1 MQAKGLSGSTS
12 PLHSKSKQEHQIVQ
26 ALKEKFHNYK
36 AVLTEVLKWTS
47 GQPSLTQQLCHM
59 MVEEKDRPTDGQEA
73 VWVEQLVQ
81 HHWVSNWERRA
92 ELYPMREIRDRLMR
106 RRKHNIQLLRQYH
119 RIVHKGTIPDDNS
132 PELDE
137 LKHLGLVVSDGSA
150 VRISNRLYSSIF
162 DADWV
167 ENALKTI
174 EFSLAPSDKEF
185 RDLLGTL
192 ERNLLLSQVNILSQA
207 DNDENQRSS
216 QVLYEVLRDVTS
228 KIGDLVG
235 ADRATIFLVNEDKTE
250 LWSLVAENDAGDFLD
265 IQVRIGEGIS
275 GTVASTKKAIHI
287 AKDVYSDPRANL
299 VKEYDQK
306 YHYRTRNILALPVLN
321 ADKEVVAVIQFLNKL
336 QSDEVING
344 SQAQSFTKSDVER
357 LGKCIRPIRR
367 ILESCQSCY
376 KVMKKLRATVA
387 LAEATRSID
396 QINLD
401 TKAILQRVMNT
412 AKKLLNSDRSTLWLV
427 DQDRN
432 ELWTEIPGRG
442 EVRCTIGVGFA
453 GSVAASREPMLIP
466 FDLYNHPT
474 AENAKKVDEQT
485 HYRTC
490 SLLCMPIVS
499 PDGQLLG
506 VTQLVNKRKAGHFEE
521 YTKDDYPGVPDYF
534 KTSFDKN
541 DQQAMQVFN
550 ERVGV
555 VLQFVRTH
563 ETLKQLSQAK
573 PKEAIYNALAVLSN
587 SVSEQEEQSD
597 EALYTGLYY
606 MLTFIS
612 EAVGKL
618 LGAEYT
624 TIFLLDSEE
633 TGLWTLVE
641 DEGGDATEIRVSAT
655 LGISAR
661 ILRSKAVQVSREPKR
676 FNDVLIYRGI
686 RHSQIEKLN
695 NLLLYPVLDSRGR
708 VIAIIRCFNKLHSFA
723 DISDGRSSKNG
734 SNADDTDTFTKQDVD
749 RLNQRTP
756 KILPILQAFQSFH
769 QEILTIKENR
779 RDVDPLYEA
788 ISFVKQSSGNPEE
801 LIQNVMQA
809 VKSLTNADRSSLW
822 LLKPESNMLWTKIK
836 QSDGEWLEASVP
848 MGEGFVG
855 KVAKTGIA
863 ENIPFDLYEH
873 PESDTAK
880 RTDEQTHYRTC
891 SLLCMPVLGEAGELL
906 GVTQLINKR
915 VEGNY
920 PDYDPEIWPEVPF
933 YFQADFNEEDLHNME
948 VFNDQVGVILGS
960 MTLY

>member
-1 MQAKGLSGSTS
+1 MMQAKGLTGSSS
-12 PLHSKSKQEHQIVQ
+12 PLHNSSKYEHQIVQ
-26 ALKEKFHNYK
+26 SLKEKFHNYK
-36 AVLTEVLKWTS
+36 AVLNEVMKWTS

-59 MVEEKDRPTDGQEA
+59 VVEAKDRPTEGQES
-73 VWVEQLVQ
+73 VWVEQLVNHQ
-81 HHWVSNWERRA
+81 WVSNWERRP

-106 RRKHNIQLLRQYH
+106 RRKHNIQILRQYH
-119 RIVHKGTIPDDNS
+119 RIVHKGTVPDDNT

-137 LKHLGLVVSDGSA
+137 LKHLGLIISDDGA
-150 VRISNRLYSSIF
+150 VRIPNRLYSSVF

-167 ENALKTI
+167 ESALKTI
-174 EFSLAPSDKEF
+174 EFSLAPSDVEF
-185 RDLLGTL
+185 RRLLVTL

-216 QVLYEVLRDVTS
+216 QALYEVLRDVTS

-235 ADRATIFLVNEDKTE
+235 ADRATIFLINEDKTE

-265 IQVRIGEGIS
+265 IQVRVGEGIS
-275 GTVASTKKAIHI
+275 GTVAASKKAIHI
-287 AKDVYSDPRANL
+287 GSNVYDDPRAKL
-299 VKEYDQK
+299 VKAFDEK

-321 ADKEVVAVIQFLNKL
+321 AEKEVIAVIQFLNKL
-336 QSDEVING
+336 QSDETVNG
-344 SQAQSFTKSDVER
+344 GRPSQSFTKVDVER
-357 LGKCIRPIRR
+357 LAKCIVPIRR

-376 KVMKKLRATVA
+376 KVMKKLRATAA

-412 AKKLLNSDRSTLWLV
+412 AKKLLNADRSTLWLV

-432 ELWTEIPGRG
+432 ELWTEIPGKG

-453 GSVAASREPMLIP
+453 GTVAETREPMLIP
-466 FDLYNHPT
+466 FDLYNHPS
-474 AENAKKVDEQT
+474 AENAKKIDEQT

-499 PDGQLLG
+499 PEGQLLG
-506 VTQLVNKRKAGHFEE
+506 VTQLVNKRKAGYFNE
-521 YTKDDYPGVPDYF
+521 YTKDDYPKVPDYF
-534 KTSFDKN
+534 QTSFDKN

-573 PKEAIYNALAVLSN
+573 PKEAIFNALAVLSN
-587 SVSEQEEQSD
+587 SISEQADQSD

-612 EAVGKL
+612 QAVGKL
-618 LGAEYT
+618 LNAEYT
-624 TIFLLDSEE
+624 TIFLLDGEE
-633 TGLWTLVE
+633 TGLWTLTE

-661 ILRSKAVQVSREPKR
+661 ILRTKAVQVSRNPKK

-686 RHSQIEKLN
+686 RHSQIDKLSS
-695 NLLLYPVLDSRGR
+695 LLLYPVLDNRGK
-708 VIAIIRCFNKLHSFA
+708 VVAIIRCFNKLQSLA
-723 DISDGRSSKNG
+723 ESSAVDNHE
-734 SNADDTDTFTKQDVD
+734 SDTFTKADVEK
-749 RLNQRTP
+749 LSQRTP
-756 KILPILQAFQSFH
+756 KVLPILQAFQSFH

-779 RDVDPLYEA
+779 QDEDPLYEA

-809 VKSLTNADRSSLW
+809 VKNLTNADRSSLW
-822 LLKPESNMLWTKIK
+822 LLNHDTNTLWTKIR
-836 QSDGEWLEASVP
+836 QSNGEWMEASVP
-848 MGEGFVG
+848 MGVGFVG
-855 KVAKTGIA
+855 KVAETGLP
-863 ENIPFDLYEH
+863 ENIPYDLYDH
-873 PESDTAK
+873 PDSEMAQK
-880 RTDEQTHYRTC
+880 TDEQTRYRTC
-891 SLLCMPVLGEAGELL
+891 SLLCMPVLSEDGELL
-906 GVTQLINKR
+906 GVTQLVNKR
-915 VEGNY
+915 QDGQY
-920 PDYDPEIWPEVPF
+920 PDYDPDTWPEVPF
-933 YFQADFNEEDLHNME
+933 QFMASFEEEDQHNME
-948 VFNDQVGVILGS
+948 VFNAQVGVILPGLLAES
-960 MTLY
+960 DMG